1 MNKLNAHVCDTLS
14 EDTIIMGV
22 GSCSL
27 YGGSPIAKEV

>member
-1 MNKLNAHVCDTLS
+1 MNARVYDTMS
-14 EDTIIMGV
+14 SGTIIKGV

>member
-1 MNKLNAHVCDTLS
+1 MNKLNAHVCDMLS
-14 EDTIIMGV
+14 NDIIIKGV